1 MPSALGCEI
10 VQIVKSLIFRSVE
23 EDQLVLVLVLILVLV
38 LVSGVERVDEP
49 RLSGIVGGPVEQASD
64 KFVRA
69 RTGYAIGAVPP
80 VGHKRP
86 LVTYLDEH
94 LLAHRLL

>member
-49 RLSGIVGGPVEQASD
+49 RLSGIVGPVEQASD